1 MEKGSIGIREFTCYQ
16 GISHATT
23 HFYVFSR
30 VFASFHANSRGNY
43 AKIGISFI
51 LFGLKKQ

>member
-30 VFASFHANSRGNY
+30 VFASFHANSLGNY
-43 AKIGISFI
+43 AKVGIP
-51 LFGLKKQ
+51 